1 MNRRPFFWG
10 LILGTLATRLVI
22 GRLLDLPAV
31 PDMTTLTVD
40 ALVAAA
46 GLGTVLVVAA
56 WALPRKRARRPSA
69 GPPAR
74 PSPGPSPGPSL
85 GPPARPSPGPSPG
98 PSLEANLP
106 SLEVRLDETHRL
118 LAARSEQLVFVR
130 ELLLTRTVDM
140 DRLSDERTALASRL
154 DEAQAAADRWR
165 DEHERVATELQAE
178 RARFADEE
186 TRLSG
191 ELMRGTLEASQ
202 RAHELIDAMRELER
216 RIHETEALQAE
227 AAALRAELERARS
240 AATVLPAP
248 QELIER
254 EARRLYGGALAS
266 LCFEVRRALNAVPRF
281 SRPPLRDAESRHQQD
296 DARAIE
302 VAGERLLVFVND
314 LHDLSRAE
322 AKALVLEPE
331 AVDVESALRQAA
343 REGAER
349 PQRKLSD
356 FLVAAEPGLPLVRA
370 DRARLAQILAALV
383 QCGGA
388 AETVLSARPA
398 GKFVALGVAHP
409 DLTVADGA
417 RLFDPLAANG
427 EDGAA
432 RVRLALARSLATLSG
447 GELTVT
453 AGEVTGAVFTLTL
466 PAATRGDG
474 RAWPRARPPTD
485 G

>member
-1 MNRRPFFWG
+1 VNRRPFFWG

-22 GRLLDLPAV
+22 GRLFDLPAV
-31 PDMTTLTVD
+31 PDMTTFVID

-56 WALPRKRARRPSA
+56 WALPFKRARRPA
-69 GPPAR
+69 ARAPAR
-74 PSPGPSPGPSL
+74 PSASPPPGPSPEAPL
-85 GPPARPSPGPSPG
+85 
-98 PSLEANLP
+98 PSLEA
-106 SLEVRLDETHRL
+106 RLDEAHRQ

-140 DRLSDERTALASRL
+140 DRLSDERTAVASRL

-191 ELMRGTLEASQ
+191 ELA
-202 RAHELIDAMRELER
+202 R
-216 RIHETEALQAE
+216 RTHETEALQAE
-227 AAALRAELERARS
+227 AARLRAEL
-240 AATVLPAP
+240 
-248 QELIER
+248 
-254 EARRLYGGALAS
+254 
-266 LCFEVRRALNAVPRF
+266 
-281 SRPPLRDAESRHQQD
+281 
-296 DARAIE
+296 
-302 VAGERLLVFVND
+302 
-314 LHDLSRAE
+314 DLSRAE

-349 PQRKLSD
+349 PQRQLSD
-356 FLVAAEPGLPLVRA
+356 FLVAAEPGLPLVLA
-370 DRARLAQILAALV
+370 DRARLAQILDALV

-427 EDGAA
+427 EDGAT

-474 RAWPRARPPTD
+474 RARPRAHSLTD

>member
-22 GRLLDLPAV
+22 GRLLDLAAV
-31 PDMTTLTVD
+31 PDVTTFTVD

-46 GLGTVLVVAA
+46 GLGVAVLFVAA
-56 WALPRKRARRPSA
+56 WALPFKRARRPSA

-74 PSPGPSPGPSL
+74 PSP
-85 GPPARPSPGPSPG
+85 RPSPG
-98 PSLEANLP
+98 PSLEA
-106 SLEVRLDETHRL
+106 RLDEAHRQ
-118 LAARSEQLVFVR
+118 LAAQSEQLVFVR

-140 DRLSDERTALASRL
+140 DRLTDERTAVASRL
-154 DEAQAAADRWR
+154 DKAQAAADRWR
-165 DEHERVATELQAE
+165 DEYERVATELQAE
-178 RARFADEE
+178 RARSADEQ

-202 RAHELIDAMRELER
+202 RARELIDAMRELAR
-216 RIHETEALQAE
+216 RTHETEALQAE
-227 AAALRAELERARS
+227 AAGLRAELERARS
-240 AATVLPAP
+240 AATALPAP
-248 QELIER
+248 QELIEQ

-266 LCFEVRRALNAVPRF
+266 LCFEVRRALNAVPGY
-281 SRPPLRDAESRHQQD
+281 SRLPLRDAESRHQQD
-296 DARAIE
+296 DVRAIE
-302 VAGERLLVFVND
+302 VAGERLLVFFND

-322 AKALVLEPE
+322 AKSLVLEPE

-409 DLTVADGA
+409 DLTVADGS

-427 EDGAA
+427 EDGAT

-474 RAWPRARPPTD
+474 RAQPRARPPTD

>member
-22 GRLLDLPAV
+22 GRLLDLAAV
-31 PDMTTLTVD
+31 PDVTTFTVD

-46 GLGTVLVVAA
+46 GLGVAVLFVAA
-56 WALPRKRARRPSA
+56 WALPFKRTRRPSA

-85 GPPARPSPGPSPG
+85 
-98 PSLEANLP
+98 EA
-106 SLEVRLDETHRL
+106 RLDEAHRQ
-118 LAARSEQLVFVR
+118 LAAQSEQLVFVR

-140 DRLSDERTALASRL
+140 DRLTDERTAVASRL
-154 DEAQAAADRWR
+154 DKAQAAADRWR
-165 DEHERVATELQAE
+165 DEYERVATELQAE
-178 RARFADEE
+178 RARSADEQ

-202 RAHELIDAMRELER
+202 RARELIDAMRELAR
-216 RIHETEALQAE
+216 RTHETEALQAE
-227 AAALRAELERARS
+227 AAGLRAELERARS
-240 AATVLPAP
+240 AATALPAP
-248 QELIER
+248 QELIEQ

-266 LCFEVRRALNAVPRF
+266 LCFEVRRALNAVPGY
-281 SRPPLRDAESRHQQD
+281 SRLPLRDAESHQQD
-296 DARAIE
+296 DVRAIE
-302 VAGERLLVFVND
+302 VAGERLLVFFND

-322 AKALVLEPE
+322 AKSLVLEPE

-427 EDGAA
+427 EDGAT

-474 RAWPRARPPTD
+474 RARPRARPPTD

>member
-22 GRLLDLPAV
+22 GRLFDLPAV
-31 PDMTTLTVD
+31 PDMTTFAID

-56 WALPRKRARRPSA
+56 WALPFKRARRPA
-69 GPPAR
+69 ARAPAR
-74 PSPGPSPGPSL
+74 PSASPSPGPSPEAPL
-85 GPPARPSPGPSPG
+85 PSPEAPL
-98 PSLEANLP
+98 PSLEA
-106 SLEVRLDETHRL
+106 RLDEAHRQ

-140 DRLSDERTALASRL
+140 DRLSDERTAVASRL

-191 ELMRGTLEASQ
+191 ELA
-202 RAHELIDAMRELER
+202 R
-216 RIHETEALQAE
+216 RTHETKALQAE
-227 AAALRAELERARS
+227 AARLRAEL
-240 AATVLPAP
+240 
-248 QELIER
+248 
-254 EARRLYGGALAS
+254 
-266 LCFEVRRALNAVPRF
+266 
-281 SRPPLRDAESRHQQD
+281 
-296 DARAIE
+296 
-302 VAGERLLVFVND
+302 
-314 LHDLSRAE
+314 DLSRAE

-349 PQRKLSD
+349 PQRQLSD
-356 FLVAAEPGLPLVRA
+356 FLVAAEPGLPLVLA
-370 DRARLAQILAALV
+370 DRARLAQILDALV

-427 EDGAA
+427 EDGATH
-432 RVRLALARSLATLSG
+432 VRLALARSLATLSG

-474 RAWPRARPPTD
+474 RARPRARSLTD

>member
-22 GRLLDLPAV
+22 GRLFDLPAV
-31 PDMTTLTVD
+31 PDMTTFVID

-56 WALPRKRARRPSA
+56 WALPFKRARRPA
-69 GPPAR
+69 ARAPAR
-74 PSPGPSPGPSL
+74 PSASPSPGPSPEAPL
-85 GPPARPSPGPSPG
+85 PSPEAPL
-98 PSLEANLP
+98 PSLEA
-106 SLEVRLDETHRL
+106 RLDEAHRQ

-140 DRLSDERTALASRL
+140 DRLSDERTAVASRL

-191 ELMRGTLEASQ
+191 ELA
-202 RAHELIDAMRELER
+202 R
-216 RIHETEALQAE
+216 RTHETKALQAE
-227 AAALRAELERARS
+227 AARLRAEL
-240 AATVLPAP
+240 
-248 QELIER
+248 
-254 EARRLYGGALAS
+254 
-266 LCFEVRRALNAVPRF
+266 
-281 SRPPLRDAESRHQQD
+281 
-296 DARAIE
+296 
-302 VAGERLLVFVND
+302 
-314 LHDLSRAE
+314 DLSRAE

-349 PQRKLSD
+349 PQRQLSD
-356 FLVAAEPGLPLVRA
+356 FLVAAEPGLPLVLA
-370 DRARLAQILAALV
+370 DRARLAQILDALV

-427 EDGAA
+427 EDGATH
-432 RVRLALARSLATLSG
+432 VRLALARSLATLSG

-474 RAWPRARPPTD
+474 RARPRARSLTD

>member
-1 MNRRPFFWG
+1 
-10 LILGTLATRLVI
+10 
-22 GRLLDLPAV
+22 
-31 PDMTTLTVD
+31 
-40 ALVAAA
+40 
-46 GLGTVLVVAA
+46 
-56 WALPRKRARRPSA
+56 
-69 GPPAR
+69 
-74 PSPGPSPGPSL
+74 
-85 GPPARPSPGPSPG
+85 
-98 PSLEANLP
+98 
-106 SLEVRLDETHRL
+106 
-118 LAARSEQLVFVR
+118 
-130 ELLLTRTVDM
+130 M
-140 DRLSDERTALASRL
+140 DRLSDERTAVASRL

-191 ELMRGTLEASQ
+191 ELA
-202 RAHELIDAMRELER
+202 R
-216 RIHETEALQAE
+216 RTHETETLQAE
-227 AAALRAELERARS
+227 AAGLRAD
-240 AATVLPAP
+240 
-248 QELIER
+248 
-254 EARRLYGGALAS
+254 LAS
-266 LCFEVRRALNAVPRF
+266 LCFEVRRALNAVPGY
-281 SRPPLRDAESRHQQD
+281 SR
-296 DARAIE
+296 E

-349 PQRKLSD
+349 PQRQLSD
-356 FLVAAEPGLPLVRA
+356 FLVAAEPGLPLVLA
-370 DRARLAQILAALV
+370 DRARLAQILDALV

-409 DLTVADGA
+409 DLTVADGT

-427 EDGAA
+427 EDGAT

-474 RAWPRARPPTD
+474 RARPRARSLTD

>member
-1 MNRRPFFWG
+1 MNRRAFFWG
-10 LILGTLATRLVI
+10 LILSTLATRLVI

-31 PDMTTLTVD
+31 PGMATFTVD

-46 GLGTVLVVAA
+46 GLSAAVLFVAA
-56 WALPRKRARRPSA
+56 RALLNKRARRRSA
-69 GPPAR
+69 VPPAL
-74 PSPGPSPGPSL
+74 PSPDPSQTSL
-85 GPPARPSPGPSPG
+85 
-98 PSLEANLP
+98 LEA
-106 SLEVRLDETHRL
+106 RLDEAHRE
-118 LAARSEQLVFVR
+118 LAARNEQLDFMR
-130 ELLLTRTVDM
+130 DLLLTRTADVE
-140 DRLSDERTALASRL
+140 RLADERTAVASRL
-154 DEAQAAADRWR
+154 DEAQAAAERWR

-178 RARFADEE
+178 RARFAGER
-186 TRLSG
+186 TRLSV
-191 ELMRGTLEASQ
+191 ELMRGALEASQ
-202 RAHELIDAMRELER
+202 RARELIDAMRELAR
-216 RIHETEALQAE
+216 RTHETEALQAE
-227 AAALRAELERARS
+227 AAELREELERARS
-240 AATVLPAP
+240 AAIALPAP
-248 QELIER
+248 QELIEQ
-254 EARRLYGGALAS
+254 EARRLYGGALAA
-266 LCFEVRRALNAVPRF
+266 LCFEVRRALNAVPGY
-281 SRPPLRDAESRHQQD
+281 SRLPRRDAESRYQQD
-296 DARAIE
+296 DVRAIE

-343 REGAER
+343 REGAELL
-349 PQRKLSD
+349 QRKLSD

-370 DRARLAQILAALV
+370 DRGRLAQILAALV

-398 GKFVALGVAHP
+398 GRFVALDVAHP

-427 EDGAA
+427 EDGAT

-466 PAATRGDG
+466 PAATRRDW
-474 RAWPRARPPTD
+474 RARRRARPLAD

>member
-22 GRLLDLPAV
+22 GRLFDLPAV
-31 PDMTTLTVD
+31 PDMTTFAID

-56 WALPRKRARRPSA
+56 WALPSKRARLPSA
-69 GPPAR
+69 GAPAR
-74 PSPGPSPGPSL
+74 PSPSPSPGPSPEAPL
-85 GPPARPSPGPSPG
+85 PSP
-98 PSLEANLP
+98 EAPLP
-106 SLEVRLDETHRL
+106 SLEVRLDEAHRQ

-140 DRLSDERTALASRL
+140 DRLSDERTAVAARL

-191 ELMRGTLEASQ
+191 DLA
-202 RAHELIDAMRELER
+202 R
-216 RIHETEALQAE
+216 RTHETEALQAE
-227 AAALRAELERARS
+227 AAGLRAD
-240 AATVLPAP
+240 
-248 QELIER
+248 
-254 EARRLYGGALAS
+254 LAS
-266 LCFEVRRALNAVPRF
+266 ICFEVRRALNAVPGY
-281 SRPPLRDAESRHQQD
+281 SLLPLPDAESRHQQD

-356 FLVAAEPGLPLVRA
+356 FLVAAEPGLPLVLA
-370 DRARLAQILAALV
+370 DRARLAQILDALV

-427 EDGAA
+427 EDGAT

-474 RAWPRARPPTD
+474 RARPRARSLTD

>member
-22 GRLLDLPAV
+22 GRLFDLPAV
-31 PDMTTLTVD
+31 PDMTTFVID
-40 ALVAAA
+40 ALVASA

-56 WALPRKRARRPSA
+56 WALPFKRARRPA
-69 GPPAR
+69 ARAPAR
-74 PSPGPSPGPSL
+74 PSASPSPGPSPEAPV
-85 GPPARPSPGPSPG
+85 PSP
-98 PSLEANLP
+98 EA
-106 SLEVRLDETHRL
+106 RLDEAHRQ

-140 DRLSDERTALASRL
+140 DRLSDERTAVASRL

-191 ELMRGTLEASQ
+191 ELA
-202 RAHELIDAMRELER
+202 R
-216 RIHETEALQAE
+216 RTHETEALHAE
-227 AAALRAELERARS
+227 AARLRAEL
-240 AATVLPAP
+240 
-248 QELIER
+248 
-254 EARRLYGGALAS
+254 
-266 LCFEVRRALNAVPRF
+266 
-281 SRPPLRDAESRHQQD
+281 
-296 DARAIE
+296 
-302 VAGERLLVFVND
+302 
-314 LHDLSRAE
+314 DLSRVE

-349 PQRKLSD
+349 PQRQLSD
-356 FLVAAEPGLPLVRA
+356 FLVAAEPGLPLVLA
-370 DRARLAQILAALV
+370 DRARLAQILDALV

-417 RLFDPLAANG
+417 T
-427 EDGAA
+427 

-453 AGEVTGAVFTLTL
+453 AGEVTGAVFTLML

-474 RAWPRARPPTD
+474 RARPRARSLTD